1 MTEIDRP
8 DVVAEVAAAF
18 ERYEAA
24 LVANDVDVLDDMF
37 WHDARVVR
45 YGLGDV
51 QHGWDEVSAFR
62 RGLQQQTGAR
72 KLVDTVIH
80 AFGTDAA
87 VVATE
92 FVLLD
97 DPDRRGRQ
105 SQTWA
110 RVDGA
115 WRVVAAHVSL
125 P

>member
-1 MTEIDRP
+1 MAPIDLP
-8 DVVAEVAAAF
+8 DVITEVAAAF

-24 LVANDVDVLDDMF
+24 LVANDADVLDEMF
-37 WHDARVVR
+37 WHDDRVVR
-45 YGLGDV
+45 YGIDDV
-51 QHGWDEVSAFR
+51 QHGWDEVSEFR
-62 RGLQQQTGAR
+62 RGLARQTGAR

-80 AFGTDAA
+80 TFGSDAA

-97 DPDRRGRQ
+97 DPGRRGRQ

-125 P
+125 S